1 MTRLTPFGRKF
12 KIMRRIIFS
21 LICIFSL
28 LSCGDDSTSDLNSG
42 DGNFYVKYI
51 VQCNC
56 NGDAYKKSGRADIN
70 ISYAGGNDVTTKNVS
85 SYNWSTTKGPFK
97 KGTGI
102 FLSVSPR
109 LIRGTSVTTSANIL
123 ISKNGGAFVNA
134 ASRKG
139 NGNIFLNYTI
149 K

>member
-1 MTRLTPFGRKF
+1 MK
-12 KIMRRIIFS
+12 RILLS
-21 LICIFSL
+21 LLCVVAL
-28 LSCGDDSTSDLNSG
+28 LSCGEDLSSDLDNISYSG
-42 DGNFYVKYI
+42 EGNFYVKYT
-51 VQCNC
+51 VQCTC
-56 NGDAYKKSGRADIN
+56 NGDAFKKSGRTDIN
-70 ISYAGGNDVTTKNVS
+70 INYTGGNSITAKNVA
-85 SYNWSTTKGPFK
+85 SYNWTTTKGPFK